1 MRKIEPLNFSFNKYT
16 GLYNIF
22 QMPNL
27 KGGKKYKSGKHS
39 DDKPEL
45 YEINEEEGQSIG
57 RVIKTLGDRNMLLY
71 CNDCK
76 ERIAHIRGGLS
87 KKKGFI
93 EIGDIVLY
101 SLRGDGMSN
110 GSDRGDILA
119 KYDRDLHSLLKK
131 QPGVNGRLFT
141 TLETLDVASRAKGTT
156 PASADCGFDF
166 ENDTDSEG
174 DNEGD
179 VLIARAERK
188 ALEEK
193 KRAAARD
200 VKHGATTGNGDGANS
215 NGNDNIDIDAI

>member
-1 MRKIEPLNFSFNKYT
+1 
-16 GLYNIF
+16 
-22 QMPNL
+22 MPNL

-45 YEINEEEGQSIG
+45 YEINEEDGQSIG
-57 RVIKTLGDRNMLLY
+57 RVIKALGDRNMLLY
-71 CNDCK
+71 CNDGK

-101 SLRGDGMSN
+101 SVRGEGMSS

-131 QPGVNGRLFT
+131 QPGVNPRLFT
-141 TLETLDVASRAKGTT
+141 NLETLDIASRAKGVT
-156 PASADCGFDF
+156 PAAADCGFEF
-166 ENDTDSEG
+166 ENESGSEG
-174 DNEGD
+174 GD
-179 VLIARAERK
+179 EADQLLARADRK
-188 ALEEK
+188 AAEEK

-200 VKHGATTGNGDGANS
+200 VKHSSTTDNGG
-215 NGNDNIDIDAI
+215 GNDDVDIDAI